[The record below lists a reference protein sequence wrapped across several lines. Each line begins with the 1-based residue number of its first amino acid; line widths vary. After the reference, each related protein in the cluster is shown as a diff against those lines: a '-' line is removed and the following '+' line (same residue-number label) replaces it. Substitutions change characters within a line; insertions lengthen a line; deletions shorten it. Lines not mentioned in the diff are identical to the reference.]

1 MTALFKKIVINIP
14 DAEFAE
20 TQIYVASNSVTESQI
35 ISGNGDGVICYCNFE
50 QAADMIVSALNAQLA
65 AAETLRTMFG
75 VTDLASLV
83 QATALAGQSPEGS
96 A

>member
-1 MTALFKKIVINIP
+1 MSIFKKILINTG
-14 DAEFAE
+14 DAEYPE

-35 ISGNGDGVICYCNFE
+35 ISGDGDGVICYCNFE
-50 QAADMIVSALNAQLA
+50 QAADVIVSALNAQMV
-65 AAETLRTMFG
+65 AAEALRTMFG

-83 QATALAGQSPEGS
+83 QATALAVQSPEGS